1 MDISIKKYSLNLI
14 LKYDDIKLIILRSR
28 SRDFYTALNILTP
41 HLLSC
46 TACNKTTLPLI
57 LNQASVLNFRSILHF
72 LLYLTL
78 ISDHLIIKYMQD
90 KHSHSCITQRIKA
103 MNCVLK
109 QRLKRQ
115 GQRNSGSTED
125 KTRGQD

>member
-1 MDISIKKYSLNLI
+1 MFQPFPRNIAKNLSTLI
-14 LKYDDIKLIILRSR
+14 LYQTSLM
-28 SRDFYTALNILTP
+28 
-41 HLLSC
+41 
-46 TACNKTTLPLI
+46 
-57 LNQASVLNFRSILHF
+57 NFPCILHF

-78 ISDHLIIKYMQD
+78 ISDHLKIKPMQD
-90 KHSHSCITQRIKA
+90 KRSHSCETQGIKA